1 MYSLTLL
8 KDSSDKMKKAIKG
21 MKVWTVILIPAILNV
36 FWMGFKGEA
45 LQDE

>member
-1 MYSLTLL
+1 MYSFPLL

-36 FWMGFKGEA
+36 FWMGFDREA
-45 LQDE
+45 MRDE